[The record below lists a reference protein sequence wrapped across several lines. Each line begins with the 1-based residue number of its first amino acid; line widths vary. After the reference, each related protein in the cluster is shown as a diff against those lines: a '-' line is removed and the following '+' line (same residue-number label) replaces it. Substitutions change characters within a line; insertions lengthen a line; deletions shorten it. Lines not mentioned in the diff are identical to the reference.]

1 MSLTLLGM
9 SSVRDRRKRTQTR
22 REHLRPCPPLTL
34 ALRTLTPLRRDTNV
48 HYAGDVA
55 RRRIN
60 REAWA
65 AEVGRLIN
73 EEAGGNRS
81 RFSVLVGFNYKTVG
95 RWLNSSVDVSEE
107 SVRAVARALSIA
119 PMDLLTRV
127 GYYSAAD
134 LQLPQAPTRAEIVAD
149 PAIQAIE
156 SSEVPPRVKAKM
168 RQRLH
173 ELREAQRQREVD
185 EVKWWIDQAR
195 GA

>member
-1 MSLTLLGM
+1 
-9 SSVRDRRKRTQTR
+9 
-22 REHLRPCPPLTL
+22 
-34 ALRTLTPLRRDTNV
+34 
-48 HYAGDVA
+48 
-55 RRRIN
+55 
-60 REAWA
+60 
-65 AEVGRLIN
+65 
-73 EEAGGNRS
+73 
-81 RFSVLVGFNYKTVG
+81 VLVGVNYKTVG